1 MFDDTKIEHYLAIS
15 GVVVTVL
22 STVASLVNHVIR
34 DRQVNGETVPR
45 WLLNVGALMNL
56 LSANFDKT
64 LVLVRAA
71 RGKPLVSGTAA
82 ATASAEETK

>member
-1 MFDDTKIEHYLAIS
+1 MFDESKMEHYLAIG
-15 GVVVTVL
+15 GVAVTVL
-22 STVASLVNHVIR
+22 STLASLVNHVIR
-34 DRQVNGETVPR
+34 DRQVNGESVPR
-45 WLLNVGALMNL
+45 WLLNVGAAMNL

-82 ATASAEETK
+82 ASAGDPK